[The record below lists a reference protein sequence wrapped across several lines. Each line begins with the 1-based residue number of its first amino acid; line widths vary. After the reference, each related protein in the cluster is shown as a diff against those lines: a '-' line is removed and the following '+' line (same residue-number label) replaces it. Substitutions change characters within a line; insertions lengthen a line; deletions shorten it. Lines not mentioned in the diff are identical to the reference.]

1 MSSIIH
7 MVMSN
12 SAQSTE
18 EAVRSNWWYV
28 VGFVALWAPIST
40 VLFALYLLSFKSVGS
55 IIVPLAYLAIIML
68 LLLPV
73 ALYFDIRAVNRSCG
87 DWSPN
92 VALYVGAAT
101 IGIVA
106 TILSFVVAVVYL
118 YRRHRYV
125 GIP

>member
-1 MSSIIH
+1 MSSIVTI
-7 MVMSN
+7 SN
-12 SAQSTE
+12 SGHSPE
-18 EAVRSNWWYV
+18 RAVRSNWWYV

-40 VLFALYLLSFKSVGS
+40 ILFALYLLPFRSVGS
-55 IIVPLAYLAIIML
+55 IIVPLTYLAIVML

-73 ALYFDIRAVNRSCG
+73 ALFFDIRAVNRSGG

-92 VALYVGAAT
+92 VALYVVAAT
-101 IGIVA
+101 IGLVA